1 MKDTIRQL
9 IQQALTQ
16 LVNEGVLPEGLT
28 PAIQVE
34 NTRDK
39 THGDFASN
47 IAMMLAKPAGLKPR
61 DLAEKI
67 IAALPAD
74 PQVTKAEIAGPGF
87 INFFQNTQALASRLD
102 AALAD
107 AKIGVRKAGPAQRVA
122 IDLSAPN
129 LAKEMHVG
137 HLRST
142 IIGDGVARVLEFL
155 GDDVIR
161 QNHVGDWGTQFGML
175 MAYLQENPITSN
187 ELSDLENFYRAAK
200 KRFDE
205 SEEFADRAR
214 GLVVKLQAGDAE
226 CLELWGRFRE
236 ISLSHCQE
244 IYELLNVKLT
254 MADVMGESAYNDDL
268 INVVNDLKAKG
279 LLVESNGAQCVFLE
293 EFKTADGDPLP
304 VIIVKADGGYLYAT
318 TDLAAVRYRSG
329 VLKADRALYFVDQ
342 RQALHFQQVFEV
354 ARRAGFVTHPMQMEH
369 MGFGTMNGADG
380 RPFKTRDG
388 GTVKLIDLLNEAQD
402 RAYNLVKE
410 KNPELAEADLRNIA
424 RVVGIGAVKYA
435 DLSKH
440 RTSDYSFNFEL
451 MLNFEGNTAPY
462 LLYAYTRVAGVFR
475 KLGKD
480 FSEVEGQI
488 NLEAPHEQEL
498 AAKLA
503 QFGEVLNSVGEKGT
517 PHILCTYLYEVAG
530 LFSSFYENCPILT
543 ADDEAQKQSRLR
555 LAALAGRTLKQ
566 GLELLGLETLERIRY
581 QAPAKKPIPGWLWM
595 AIGLT
600 VGAFVVF
607 LMKLDPGKGDDVKRV
622 KQEQQKATKMAE
634 ANKTPPSPT
643 APVKPKYDFYTLLP
657 ESEVIVPPD
666 AVPEKTLPT
675 PQPVPT
681 TPVTPAEAAKIDTAR
696 AQAALAGITPPPPPP
711 VATTKAAPVTK
722 FFLQAGSFPKQADAD
737 RVRAQIIL
745 LGQAVTVESGTVKD
759 ATWYRVLVGPFSN
772 REQLTVAQKQLA
784 GAGFSNLLLQQRQ
797 SR

>member
-16 LVNEGVLPEGLT
+16 LVTDGVLPEGLT

-34 NTRDK
+34 NARDK

-61 DLAEKI
+61 DLAEKL

-74 PQVTKAEIAGPGF
+74 PQVSKVEIAGPGF
-87 INFFQNTQALASRLD
+87 LNFFQNTQALASRLD

-107 AKIGVRKAGPAQRVA
+107 ARLGVHKAGATQKVV
-122 IDLSAPN
+122 IDMSAPN

-155 GDDVIR
+155 GDTVIR

-175 MAYLQENPITSN
+175 MAYLEENPITSE

-205 SEEFADRAR
+205 SSEFADRAR
-214 GLVVKLQAGDAE
+214 GLVVKLQAGDPD
-226 CLELWGRFRE
+226 CLKLWTRFKD
-236 ISLSHCQE
+236 ISLSHCQKT
-244 IYELLNVKLT
+244 YELLNVKLT

-268 INVVNDLKAKG
+268 ANVVEDLKAKG
-279 LLVESNGAQCVFLE
+279 MLVESNGAQCVFLD
-293 EFKTADGDPLP
+293 EFKNAEGEPLP

-342 RQALHFQQVFEV
+342 RQALHFQQVFAV
-354 ARRAGFVTHPMQMEH
+354 ARKAGFVTHPMDMEH

-388 GTVKLIDLLNEAQD
+388 GTVKLIDLLNEAKE
-402 RAYNLVKE
+402 RAYALVKE
-410 KNPELAEADLRNIA
+410 KNPQLPEDELRAIA
-424 RVVGIGAVKYA
+424 KVVGIGAVKYA

-475 KLGKD
+475 KLGKGFD
-480 FSEVEGQI
+480 QVEGEIRLQ
-488 NLEAPHEQEL
+488 APQEQDL
-498 AAKLA
+498 AARLA
-503 QFGEVLNSVGEKGT
+503 QFGEILNNVAEKGT
-517 PHILCTYLYEVAG
+517 PHVLCSYLYDVAG
-530 LFSSFYENCPILT
+530 LFSSFYENCPILAAET
-543 ADDEAQKQSRLR
+543 PEQQQSRLR
-555 LAALAGRTLKQ
+555 LAALTGRTLKQ
-566 GLELLGLETLERIRY
+566 GLELLGLETLER
-581 QAPAKKPIPGWLWM
+581 M
-595 AIGLT
+595 
-600 VGAFVVF
+600 
-607 LMKLDPGKGDDVKRV
+607 
-622 KQEQQKATKMAE
+622 
-634 ANKTPPSPT
+634 
-643 APVKPKYDFYTLLP
+643 
-657 ESEVIVPPD
+657 
-666 AVPEKTLPT
+666 
-675 PQPVPT
+675 
-681 TPVTPAEAAKIDTAR
+681 
-696 AQAALAGITPPPPPP
+696 
-711 VATTKAAPVTK
+711 
-722 FFLQAGSFPKQADAD
+722 
-737 RVRAQIIL
+737 
-745 LGQAVTVESGTVKD
+745 
-759 ATWYRVLVGPFSN
+759 
-772 REQLTVAQKQLA
+772 
-784 GAGFSNLLLQQRQ
+784 
-797 SR
+797 